1 MQRRRFLQG
10 SAGLASSVALGAC
23 VSSSQSS
30 SGKLHTGLPVQMPP
44 LKRIQARPD
53 RIITMNVCT
62 RPFRAQG
69 PRIELEKAGAKS
81 IVHNYGHGG
90 SGWSLSW
97 GTAVLA
103 ESLVAEAM
111 NREVAVI
118 GCGAIGLTT
127 AIQCQRAGFKVKI
140 YAKEHPPYV
149 RSSFATGIW
158 SPDSRI
164 VDLAHADSFA
174 QKWEMMARISF
185 RRYQTL
191 LGLTGT
197 PVEWTTIFRASD
209 TPFSE
214 TGHYEAKGE
223 PAYPTFERDL
233 IGDITPRSW
242 DIPAH
247 MNPFPVPYVRRYP
260 LLMFNISEYSRVLM
274 GEFIQNG
281 GEIVTREL
289 TSPSDF
295 ANFDENTLVNCTGYG
310 ARALLGDDSITPVRG
325 QTCKLIPQPEVKY
338 GIQYFN
344 KHVSVYPRRDGLL
357 VQAGGDHD
365 FGNPAANIDPE
376 ESLSAVAR
384 LAYFIAA
391 MKTV

>member
-44 LKRIQARPD
+44 LKRIEARPD

-111 NREVAVI
+111 NKEIAVI

-127 AIQCQRAGFKVKI
+127 AIQCQRAGYKVKI
-140 YAKEHPPYV
+140 YAKERPPYV

-233 IGDITPRSW
+233 IGDITPQSW

-274 GEFIQNG
+274 SEFIQNG
-281 GEIVTREL
+281 GEILTREL

-384 LAYFIAA
+384 LADFIAA
-391 MKTV
+391 MKAG